1 MGEPSQD
8 KPLQDKPSRDK
19 PSQDESSRNEPS
31 QDDLDRRRAAL
42 DAELRAPAGPPPP
55 LPRGGGRATGQG
67 QALGQ
72 AMRVSTEFVAGLAV
86 GAALGYGADRLLGT
100 SPWCFILFFLLGF
113 AASVLNACRAAG
125 LMKPRTRRED

>member
-8 KPLQDKPSRDK
+8 KPLRDKPSR
-19 PSQDESSRNEPS
+19 DESSRNEPS

-42 DAELRAPAGPPPP
+42 EAELRARRPAAAAPS
-55 LPRGGGRATGQG
+55 GGGRATGQG

-72 AMRVSTEFVAGLAV
+72 AMRVSAEFVAGLAV

-125 LMKPRTRRED
+125 LVKPRTRRED